1 MQPDVPEQECIMIQ
15 SNMAPQGMA
24 VTPHHLASE
33 SALAVLREGGNAL
46 QAMVAA
52 AATIAVVYPHM
63 NGLGGD
69 GFWLVVPPHGDPI
82 AIDASGAAGAL
93 AHRDFYSG
101 ESHIPHRGPKAA
113 LTVAGTVSGWQEA
126 LTLAAELGAAPL
138 PLSRLLRDALRYAAD
153 GIPVTASQAAATA
166 AKQHELLHQPGFA
179 ATFLPDGSVPAAGS
193 RFTQPALAQ
202 TLSLLSDQGLE
213 SFYRGELA
221 QHLAREMQKLGM
233 PITLADLQQQ
243 RARRCTPLHLA
254 HSEGDIWNMT
264 PPTQGLVSLAILGI
278 TDHLNMAQAD
288 EAETVHRIVE
298 ATKKAFALRDKHIT
312 DPRHMDTDL
321 QALLTRDHLTAL
333 AAQVRDDHAA
343 ALGTGRG
350 PGDTVWMGV
359 MDSSGLAVSFIQSI
373 YHEFGSGV
381 VLPGTGITWQNRGAA
396 FSLQP
401 DHLLA
406 LLPGKQPF
414 HTLNP
419 AAARLKDGRTLVYGS
434 MGGDG
439 QPQTQAAIF
448 TRHVIQGLPL
458 QQAVSAPR
466 WLLGRTWGESS
477 DSLKLEA
484 RIAPETVQRLRALG
498 HEVELLPDFSEV
510 VGHAGAI
517 IRHNNGM
524 LEGAFDPRSNG
535 SAAGF

>member
-1 MQPDVPEQECIMIQ
+1 MIQ
-15 SNMAPQGMA
+15 SNMAPMGMA

-33 SALAVLREGGNAL
+33 SALAVLRECGNAL
-46 QAMVAA
+46 EAMVAA

-69 GFWLVVPPHGDPI
+69 GFWLVVPPSGDPV
-82 AIDASGAAGAL
+82 AIDASGAAGSL
-93 AHRDFYSG
+93 AHPDFYHG

-126 LTLAAELGAAPL
+126 LTLAHELGATPL
-138 PLSRLLRDALRYAAD
+138 PLSRLLRDAIRYAAD

-166 AKQHELLHQPGFA
+166 AKQHELQHQPGFA
-179 ATFLPDGSVPAAGS
+179 ATFLPDGAPPAAGS

-202 TLSLLSDQGLE
+202 TLSVLSEQGLE

-221 QHLAREMQKLGM
+221 HHLAREMGALGM
-233 PITLADLQQQ
+233 PITLDDLHRQ

-278 TDHLNMAQAD
+278 TDRLAMADAS
-288 EAETVHRIVE
+288 EAQTVHRIVE
-298 ATKKAFALRDKHIT
+298 ATKQAFALRDQHIT
-312 DPRHMDTDL
+312 DPRHMAIDV
-321 QALLTRDHLTAL
+321 QSLLNADYLGTL
-333 AAQVRDDHAA
+333 AAQVQDDRAA
-343 ALGTGRG
+343 PWGTGRG

-401 DHLLA
+401 DHLLTLA
-406 LLPGKQPF
+406 PGKQPF

-448 TRHVIQGLPL
+448 TRYVIQGQPL

-466 WLLGRTWGESS
+466 WLLGRTWGQSS

-484 RIAPETVQRLRALG
+484 RIAPETVQQLRALG
-498 HEVELLPDFSEV
+498 HEVELLAEYSEV

-517 IRHNNGM
+517 VRHNNGM